1 MIHLKNDR
9 PSFLPGSAH
18 QISKTLD
25 LHQEINLQQDVS
37 NIVKKIILIRIKDF
51 ENAGSN
57 GELSEMSTRHYEH
70 EIFEGDKPPP
80 LPPKSPKLLARSN
93 SFTKPPNISNNSRLC
108 TNSPKQSTQM
118 LPKFGETV
126 EKISQSNKILSKPP
140 LCRSNSLP
148 SKNRT
153 IRGMSKNTTT
163 PNNIRDSS
171 LSPAGK
177 TKILNSRER
186 EYFAAKGGESARQS
200 RESSISQPGSRNNSS
215 RERDRSGSSARDS
228 KGHKSRSQT
237 PSKVTFDVAP
247 KVSSV
252 EDHKNDN
259 GKAIKKTGM
268 SFEWVDFKT
277 NGKTRSHVK
286 SFIKVYYCRRTSM
299 WRYFTRIIDRECK
312 HQSL

>member
-1 MIHLKNDR
+1 MEIPFNSQSNEMLTQEPRKSLKRDKSLNDIDKDIE
-9 PSFLPGSAH
+9 
-18 QISKTLD
+18 QIWR
-25 LHQEINLQQDVS
+25 Q
-37 NIVKKIILIRIKDF
+37 IKDF
-51 ENAGSN
+51 ENVGSN
-57 GELSEMSTRHYEH
+57 SDLAEMSNRNKEL
-70 EIFEGDKPPP
+70 ELLEDVKPPP
-80 LPPKSPKLLARSN
+80 LPPKSPKLLARSK

-299 WRYFTRIIDRECK
+299 WRYFTRIIDRECE